1 MVVSVGNGVA
11 LPQQPEQHVL
21 NSVEKVLEANRLSR
35 VAGKQLLAELPLQL
49 TLRAR
54 LKSLLLLGIIFSCF
68 WVSASSDQVHC
79 SAICPQHAVHFVF
92 LALMHT

>member
-1 MVVSVGNGVA
+1 MNEYFESVLGCRIERTFGMVATVGNGVA
-11 LPQQPEQHVL
+11 LPEQPEQRAL
-21 NSVEKVLEANRLSR
+21 DSVEKVLEANRLSR

-68 WVSASSDQVHC
+68 WVSC
-79 SAICPQHAVHFVF
+79 
-92 LALMHT
+92 